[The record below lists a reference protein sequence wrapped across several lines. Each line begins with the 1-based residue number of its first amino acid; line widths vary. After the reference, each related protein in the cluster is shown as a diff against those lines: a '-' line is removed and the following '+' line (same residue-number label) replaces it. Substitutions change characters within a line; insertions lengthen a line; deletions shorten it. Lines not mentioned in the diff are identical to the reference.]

1 MKLLSQ
7 KNKQHSYS
15 RKIMKTGLLAL
26 LFSQANTTSVPF
38 NGVRMDLTKQ
48 INLINEDDII
58 AEEEE
63 LQISSDLDN
72 IDFASL
78 RRIQAHEIHK
88 SHLELRR
95 REFRQA

>member
-1 MKLLSQ
+1 MKLNTLI
-7 KNKQHSYS
+7 KKQHSYS
-15 RKIMKTGLLAL
+15 RKIMKTGLFVLLISHAITISAL
-26 LFSQANTTSVPF
+26 F

-48 INLINEDDII
+48 INLLNEIDVI

-63 LQISSDLDN
+63 IQISSDLDN

-95 REFRQA
+95 KAYHET